1 MTPRAWRALL
11 AAGAAVVLLHVAE
24 QLFTAPAFVDALSG
38 FTLGLA
44 GGRSVR
50 FSALVYAALGWA
62 ALTGVG
68 AFGWAA
74 SERWPR
80 AGAAAAAWV
89 AVLLVASGASHLW
102 ASIRMRHYT
111 PGLFSGVLAGA
122 PFGAYFVARAVRGGR
137 LGRRATAAVVTLG
150 VLLSPVA
157 LLALYVTALA
167 TLFALSAVGAVG

>member
-1 MTPRAWRALL
+1 MTRRAWRALL
-11 AAGAAVVLLHVAE
+11 AAGAAVVVLHVTE

-62 ALTGVG
+62 GLVGVG
-68 AFGWAA
+68 AFAWAA
-74 SERWPR
+74 SEKWPR
-80 AGAAAAAWV
+80 AATAAAAWV
-89 AVLLVASGASHLW
+89 AVLLVASAASHLW

-122 PFGAYFVARAVRGGR
+122 PFGVYFVALSVRGGR
-137 LGRRATAAVVTLG
+137 LGRRAMTAVVTLG
-150 VLLSPVA
+150 VLLAPVA
-157 LLALYVTALA
+157 LLVLYVIALA
-167 TLFALSAVGAVG
+167 TLYALSAVGAVG